1 MRLPPP
7 LLLAL
12 LAAAAVVFSGAAW
25 GGASEERD
33 KPIIAQLMHDAG
45 SYDGAAVTIYGL
57 VIEARDGGRAFLLQD
72 VSQMPLRVHGR
83 EGIRVKVGDQ
93 LLITGIFHAN
103 EGDPY
108 LEGRLFVPTKVLGGG
123 GCC

>member
-1 MRLPPP
+1 MRCARP
-7 LLLAL
+7 LLLAFV
-12 LAAAAVVFSGAAW
+12 AAAAVVVSGAAS
-25 GGASEERD
+25 GGGSEEWR
-33 KPIIAQLMHDAG
+33 KPIIAQLMNDAAR
-45 SYDGAAVTIYGL
+45 YDGVAVTIYGI
-57 VIEARDGGRAFLLQD
+57 VIDASEGGRGFLLQD

-83 EGIRVKVGDQ
+83 EDIRVKVGDQ

-108 LEGRLFVPTKVLGGG
+108 LEGRLFVPTKVVGGG